1 MCKPSI
7 ATRTNFQSIR
17 ETLAKHSAV
26 SRSEM
31 AFFCVLRGE
40 KLFFCAYF
48 LVAWPASF
56 CFGVLFRQCLNRKR
70 FFMTKIEV

>member
-26 SRSEM
+26 SCSEM
-31 AFFCVLRGE
+31 AFFCFFEEKTAFFVL
-40 KLFFCAYF
+40 
-48 LVAWPASF
+48 AS
-56 CFGVLFRQCLNRKR
+56 L
-70 FFMTKIEV
+70 

>member
-26 SRSEM
+26 SCSEM
-31 AFFCVLRGE
+31 AFFLFSEEKHCFFVL
-40 KLFFCAYF
+40 
-48 LVAWPASF
+48 ASS
-56 CFGVLFRQCLNRKR
+56 
-70 FFMTKIEV
+70 

>member
-26 SRSEM
+26 SCSEM
-31 AFFCVLRGE
+31 AFFVFSEE
-40 KLFFCAYF
+40 KNCFSRAYF
-48 LVAWPASF
+48 FVARPVSF
-56 CFGVLFRQCLNRKR
+56 CFGALFRQCLNRK
-70 FFMTKIEV
+70 

>member
-26 SRSEM
+26 SCSEM
-31 AFFCVLRGE
+31 AFFFVFSEEKNCFFVLTS
-40 KLFFCAYF
+40 L
-48 LVAWPASF
+48 
-56 CFGVLFRQCLNRKR
+56 
-70 FFMTKIEV
+70 